1 MKRASI
7 RRMAIALTIA
17 VGATFLP
24 AISTADEVGQAPSE
38 AELKSAG
45 LTETEIEAFSE
56 YLENESEYQE
66 TVETSPLVVDGNDAS
81 LPTAG
86 TVPEIGIFT
95 TNPVET
101 RDNRIGA
108 LYFSDIPGTAHVHCT
123 ANYIG
128 GKFWA
133 TAHHC
138 VDGRTRNVGFIEQ
151 ADGEYA
157 GIENIY
163 TKSGDYDI
171 ALIKVGSG
179 IGAQQFS
186 LSSTRPNVG
195 KNLEIVG
202 YAGVNRFSSK
212 STLEVLISNTQVD
225 YTDPPRTYYDTFL
238 SKPVAPLNYITSG
251 GDSGASVWSGDVM
264 FGIHS
269 GSNRVDRAY
278 AANVAPHIPWV
289 QQTMSANS
297 NSSSYEILQAFRGGL
312 ATSYVRIADLDD
324 LFVGS
329 S

>member
-1 MKRASI
+1 M
-7 RRMAIALTIA
+7 
-17 VGATFLP
+17 
-24 AISTADEVGQAPSE
+24 
-38 AELKSAG
+38 
-45 LTETEIEAFSE
+45 
-56 YLENESEYQE
+56 
-66 TVETSPLVVDGNDAS
+66 
-81 LPTAG
+81 
-86 TVPEIGIFT
+86 
-95 TNPVET
+95 ET

-108 LYFSDIPGTAHVHCT
+108 LYFSDYAGTASVHCT

-128 GKFWA
+128 GKFWS

-163 TKSGDYDI
+163 TKSSDSDI

-179 IGAQQFS
+179 ISAGQFS
-186 LSSTRPNVG
+186 LSNTRPTVG
-195 KNLEIVG
+195 KNLEVVG

-212 STLEVLISNTQVD
+212 STLEVLNPNIKVNYIKSN
-225 YTDPPRTYYDTFL
+225 RTYYDLFQ

-269 GSNRVDRAY
+269 GSNGLNRTY
-278 AANVAPHIPWV
+278 AANVSTHVPWI

-297 NSSSYEILQAFRGGL
+297 NSSAYEILQAFRGGL
-312 ATSYVRIADLDD
+312 ATSYIRATDFEDL
-324 LFVGS
+324 VGS
-329 S
+329 SS